1 MLPLIDSHTTSW
13 ITGVYPS
20 LTDVNEA
27 VKKEE
32 FYLLM
37 DDETLLGTVIL
48 NHEAHENFL
57 KLNWQTT
64 STCSKDHLIIHTL
77 IIDQTR
83 KAQGLGTKMI
93 EHIKHYAKKL
103 TVRSIRLDTAI
114 TNSAARRLYEKTGFT
129 YIGQEFLP
137 TFDQKGFDDCVF
149 YEYVLN

>member
-20 LTDVNEA
+20 LTDAKEA

-32 FYLLM
+32 FYLLLN
-37 DDETLLGTVIL
+37 DETLLGTVIL

-57 KLNWQTT
+57 NLDWQTT
-64 STCSKDHLIIHTL
+64 SSYPEDYLIIHTL

-83 KAQGLGTKMI
+83 KAQGIGTQMI
-93 EHIKHYAKKL
+93 EYIKHYAKKL
-103 TVRSIRLDTAI
+103 TVRSIRLDTAV